1 MLEMDTKQIHVIG
14 KIDTKVIFSKQLQIL
29 LRIMHLVL
37 VRSNWLQ

>member
-1 MLEMDTKQIHVIG
+1 MLEMDTKQILVID
-14 KIDTKVIFSKQLQIL
+14 KIDTKVTFSKQLQIS